1 MCQDIIAL
9 FFLFTS
15 IFFCVIIFNHII
27 IILEGDDLTEPYE
40 RIRQLRKNI
49 LDLTLEEFSTKIN
62 ISRSN
67 LGNIETG
74 RIGLTER
81 VLLDVCRTFRVRREW
96 IETGNEP
103 IFEDETDPLDIQ
115 ISKLYATLTDENKKY
130 LYGYIQRL
138 IEEQKE
144 TQDILSD

>member
-1 MCQDIIAL
+1 M
-9 FFLFTS
+9 
-15 IFFCVIIFNHII
+15 
-27 IILEGDDLTEPYE
+27 EPYE
-40 RIRQLRKNI
+40 RIRQLRKTI
-49 LDLTLEEFSTKIN
+49 LTLTLEDFSNKIN

-81 VLLDVCRTFRVRREW
+81 VLLDICRTFHVRRDW

-103 IFEDETDPLDIQ
+103 IFEDESDPLDTEIL
-115 ISKLYATLTDENKKY
+115 KLYSSLTDKNKKY

-138 IEEQKE
+138 LEEQRE
-144 TQDILSD
+144 I

>member
-1 MCQDIIAL
+1 MK
-9 FFLFTS
+9 
-15 IFFCVIIFNHII
+15 
-27 IILEGDDLTEPYE
+27 PYE
-40 RIRQLRKNI
+40 RIRELRKKI
-49 LDLTLEEFSTKIN
+49 LDLTLEDFSNKIN

-81 VLLDVCRTFRVRREW
+81 VLSDICRTFHVRREW

-103 IFEDETDPLDIQ
+103 IFENNIDPLDTE
-115 ISKLYATLTDENKKY
+115 ISKLYSALTTENKKY

-138 IEEQKE
+138 LEEQQKP
-144 TQDILSD
+144 